1 MIKVLVNGVCGKMGN
16 EVAKLVLKEKD
27 MDLLGGLDRHSNSN
41 LIYPIFSDVN
51 SFSEFPNVIIDFSTP
66 EATLSIL
73 PYCILHT
80 IPIVIATTGF
90 TEEQQNK
97 VIDASMQI
105 PIFQSSNMSYEII
118 LISQIIS
125 KLSQKLPE
133 ADIEIVETHHNQKK
147 DSPSGTALLLAN
159 SINTDG
165 SYIYKFNRTQKQE
178 KRNPKEIGFS
188 SIRGGN
194 IVGEHSVIFFSPNE
208 TLEIKH
214 TAHSRTVFA
223 EGAIKAA
230 KFLVQQKVGY
240 YTMKDLMS
248 Y

>member
-1 MIKVLVNGVCGKMGN
+1 MINILVNGICGKMGS
-16 EVAKLVLKEKD
+16 EVAKLSIKD
-27 MDLLGGLDRHSNSN
+27 NDIKLIGGLDRKIECT
-41 LIYPIFSDVN
+41 LPCPIFNNIDSLLD
-51 SFSEFPNVIIDFSTP
+51 PPHVIIDFSTP
-66 EATLSIL
+66 DATLSIL
-73 PYCILHT
+73 PYCISHS

-97 VIDASMQI
+97 ITDASIQI
-105 PIFQSSNMSYEII
+105 PVFQSSNMSYEIT

-147 DSPSGTALLLAN
+147 DSPSGTALLLAD
-159 SINTDG
+159 SINTNG
-165 SYIYKFNRTQKQE
+165 SYIYEWNRPQKRE

-194 IVGEHSVIFFSPNE
+194 IVGEHSVLFFSPNE

-230 KFLVQQKVGY
+230 KFIVSQKSGLY
-240 YTMKDLMS
+240 CMQDL
-248 Y
+248 

>member
-1 MIKVLVNGVCGKMGN
+1 MIKVLVNGIGGKMGN

-41 LIYPIFSDVN
+41 LAYPIFSDIN

-66 EATLSIL
+66 EATISIL
-73 PYCILHT
+73 PYCISHS

-90 TEEQQNK
+90 TKEQQNK
-97 VIDASMQI
+97 ITDASLQI
-105 PIFQSSNMSYEII
+105 PIFQSNNMSYEIT
-118 LISQIIS
+118 LISQIIAD
-125 KLSQKLPE
+125 LSQKLPK

-147 DSPSGTALLLAN
+147 DSPSGTALLLAD
-159 SINTDG
+159 SINIDN
-165 SYIYKFNRTQKQE
+165 SYIYQFSRMQKQE

-230 KFLVQQKVGY
+230 KFIVSQKSGLY
-240 YTMKDLMS
+240 SMEDLTS